1 MTVISLPTNEKQ
13 FYSLHMY
20 L

>member
-1 MTVISLPTNEKQ
+1 MKLI

-20 L
+20 LYIS